1 MRISKYI
8 HSCLLFE
15 HEGDKLLFD
24 PGNYSFIEGHVTP
37 ETFRDVS
44 TVVITH
50 SHPDHLALE
59 PLKQILALS
68 GADVVTNGEV
78 AAILHGEGIDATTI
92 EEGTLTAGA
101 FTLRAIPTPHEAIL
115 ADTVPRHTAFLV
127 DDRVLNCGDSFADPL
142 LPYAGVEVLIMPV
155 MAPFL
160 TEVGAAAFAR
170 RMRPRQV
177 IPVHDG
183 YAKDFFVRP
192 TLRQLRQ
199 GLHGDEHRVPQ
210 AGRTGG
216 WGDGVRGTGEAD
228 IPERSNF
235 PYARFTVSHF
245 SDFADF
251 STASVT

>member
-1 MRISKYI
+1 MRISKYL

-15 HEGDKLLFD
+15 QEDDKLLFD
-24 PGNYSFIEGHVTP
+24 PGSYSFIEGRVTP

-78 AAILHGEGIDATTI
+78 AA
-92 EEGTLTAGA
+92 TAGA

-127 DDRVLNCGDSFADPL
+127 DDRVLNCADSFADPL

-160 TEVGAAAFAR
+160 TEVSAAEFAR

-183 YAKDFFVRP
+183 YAKDFFVN
-192 TLRQLRQ
+192 LRY
-199 GLHGDEHRVPQ
+199 DNYDRVFAAMNIEFHKLAEP
-210 AGRTGG
+210 
-216 WGDGVRGTGEAD
+216 GDGV
-228 IPERSNF
+228 
-235 PYARFTVSHF
+235 TV
-245 SDFADF
+245 
-251 STASVT
+251 

>member
-1 MRISKYI
+1 VRISKYV

-24 PGNYSFIEGHVTP
+24 PGNYSFIEGRVTP

-50 SHPDHLALE
+50 GHPDHLALE
-59 PLKQILALS
+59 PLKRMLALS

-78 AAILHGEGIDATTI
+78 AEILHGEGIDATTI

-127 DDRVLNCGDSFADPL
+127 NDRVLNCGDSFAEPL
-142 LPYAGVEVLIMPV
+142 WPYTGVEVLILPV

-170 RMRPRQV
+170 RMRPRRV

-183 YAKDFFVRP
+183 YAKEFFVRQRYDNYVRVF
-192 TLRQLRQ
+192 TAMDIEFHQLAEP
-199 GLHGDEHRVPQ
+199 GASVEV
-210 AGRTGG
+210 A
-216 WGDGVRGTGEAD
+216 GDG
-228 IPERSNF
+228 
-235 PYARFTVSHF
+235 
-245 SDFADF
+245 
-251 STASVT
+251 

>member
-1 MRISKYI
+1 VRISKYI

-15 HEGDKLLFD
+15 QDGEKLLFD
-24 PGNYSFIEGHVTP
+24 PGNYSFIDGRVTP

-44 TVVITH
+44 TIVITH

-59 PLKQILALS
+59 PLTQILALS

-78 AAILHGEGIDATTI
+78 AAILQGEGIDATI
-92 EEGTLTAGA
+92 IDEGMLTAGA

-142 LPYAGVEVLIMPV
+142 LPYAGVDVLIMPV

-170 RMRPRQV
+170 RMRPHQV

-183 YAKDFFVRP
+183 YVKDFFVR
-192 TLRQLRQ
+192 LRY
-199 GLHGDEHRVPQ
+199 DNYDRVFTEMNIQFHKLAEP
-210 AGRTGG
+210 
-216 WGDGVRGTGEAD
+216 GDGV
-228 IPERSNF
+228 
-235 PYARFTVSHF
+235 TV
-245 SDFADF
+245 
-251 STASVT
+251 

>member
-1 MRISKYI
+1 MRISKYV

-15 HEGDKLLFD
+15 QEGDKLLFD
-24 PGNYSFIEGHVTP
+24 PGNYSFIEGRVSP

-78 AAILHGEGIDATTI
+78 AAILQGKGIDATTI
-92 EEGTLTAGA
+92 EEGMLTAGA
-101 FTLRAIPTPHEAIL
+101 FTLQAIPTPHEAIL

-127 DDRVLNCGDSFADPL
+127 NDRVLNCGDSFADPL
-142 LPYAGVEVLIMPV
+142 SRYAGVELLIMPV

-183 YAKDFFVRP
+183 YAKEFFVKQRY
-192 TLRQLRQ
+192 
-199 GLHGDEHRVPQ
+199 DNYARVF
-210 AGRTGG
+210 TGMNIAFHPLVG
-216 WGDGVRGTGEAD
+216 PGDGV
-228 IPERSNF
+228 
-235 PYARFTVSHF
+235 
-245 SDFADF
+245 
-251 STASVT
+251 SV

>member
-1 MRISKYI
+1 VRISKYI

-15 HEGDKLLFD
+15 HEGEKLLFE
-24 PGNYSFIEGHVTP
+24 PGNYSFIEGRVTP

-59 PLKQILALS
+59 PLKRILALS
-68 GADVVTNGEV
+68 GADVVSNGEV
-78 AAILHGEGIDATTI
+78 ATILQAEGIAATTI

-115 ADTVPRHTAFLV
+115 ADTTPRHTAFLV
-127 DDRVLNCGDSFADPL
+127 GDRVLNCGDSFADPL

-160 TEVGAAAFAR
+160 TEVGAADFAR

-183 YAKDFFVRP
+183 YAKDFFVSQRYANYDRVFTAMNIQFHQLADP
-192 TLRQLRQ
+192 GAGVTL
-199 GLHGDEHRVPQ
+199 GE
-210 AGRTGG
+210 
-216 WGDGVRGTGEAD
+216 GDG
-228 IPERSNF
+228 
-235 PYARFTVSHF
+235 
-245 SDFADF
+245 
-251 STASVT
+251 

>member
-1 MRISKYI
+1 MRISKFI

-15 HEGDKLLFD
+15 LEGEQLLFD
-24 PGNYSFIEGHVTP
+24 PGNYSFIESRVTP

-68 GADVVTNGEV
+68 GADVVTNGEA
-78 AAILHGEGIDATTI
+78 AAILQGEGIDATTI

-127 DDRVLNCGDSFADPL
+127 NDRVLNCGDSFADPL
-142 LPYAGVEVLIMPV
+142 LPYAGVEVLILPV

-183 YAKDFFVRP
+183 YAKDFFVN
-192 TLRQLRQ
+192 LRYDNYDRVFAAMNIEFHKLVEP
-199 GLHGDEHRVPQ
+199 GAGAILDEGRRVM
-210 AGRTGG
+210 G
-216 WGDGVRGTGEAD
+216 
-228 IPERSNF
+228 
-235 PYARFTVSHF
+235 
-245 SDFADF
+245 
-251 STASVT
+251 

>member
-24 PGNYSFIEGHVTP
+24 PGTYSFLEGRVTP

-92 EEGTLTAGA
+92 EEGTLTAGP

-142 LPYAGVEVLIMPV
+142 LSYAGVEVFIMPV

-183 YAKDFFVRP
+183 YAKEFFVKQRY
-192 TLRQLRQ
+192 
-199 GLHGDEHRVPQ
+199 DNYARVF
-210 AGRTGG
+210 TGMNITFHPLVG
-216 WGDGVRGTGEAD
+216 PGDGV
-228 IPERSNF
+228 
-235 PYARFTVSHF
+235 
-245 SDFADF
+245 
-251 STASVT
+251 SV

>member
-1 MRISKYI
+1 MGNHAGANGGGLDHSVRISKYI

-15 HEGDKLLFD
+15 HEGEKLLFD
-24 PGNYSFIEGHVTP
+24 PGNYSFIEGRVTP

-68 GADVVTNGEV
+68 DADVVTNGEV
-78 AAILHGEGIDATTI
+78 AAILQGEGIDATTI

-101 FTLRAIPTPHEAIL
+101 YTLRAIPTPHEAIL
-115 ADTVPRHTAFLV
+115 ADTVPRHMAFLV
-127 DDRVLNCGDSFADPL
+127 NDRVLNCADSFADPL

-183 YAKDFFVRP
+183 YAKDFFVSQRYANYA
-192 TLRQLRQ
+192 
-199 GLHGDEHRVPQ
+199 RVFTAMNIKFHPL
-210 AGRTGG
+210 AEP
-216 WGDGVRGTGEAD
+216 GDGV
-228 IPERSNF
+228 
-235 PYARFTVSHF
+235 TV
-245 SDFADF
+245 
-251 STASVT
+251 

>member
-1 MRISKYI
+1 MPFGHQNRIISGGCQVRISKYI

-15 HEGDKLLFD
+15 HEGEKLLFD
-24 PGNYSFIEGHVTP
+24 PGTYSFLEGRVTP

-59 PLKQILALS
+59 PLKQILAVS

-78 AAILHGEGIDATTI
+78 AVILRDEGIDATTI

-115 ADTVPRHTAFLV
+115 TDTVPRHTAFLV
-127 DDRVLNCGDSFADPL
+127 NDQVLNCADSFADPL
-142 LPYAGVEVLIMPV
+142 LPYAGVELLIMPV

-170 RMRPRQV
+170 RMRPSQV

-183 YAKDFFVRP
+183 YVKDFFVR
-192 TLRQLRQ
+192 LRY
-199 GLHGDEHRVPQ
+199 DNYSRVFKGMNI
-210 AGRTGG
+210 A
-216 WGDGVRGTGEAD
+216 
-228 IPERSNF
+228 
-235 PYARFTVSHF
+235 
-245 SDFADF
+245 
-251 STASVT
+251 

>member
-1 MRISKYI
+1 MRISKFI

-24 PGNYSFIEGHVTP
+24 PGNYSFLEGRVTP
-37 ETFRDVS
+37 EAFRDIS

-50 SHPDHLALE
+50 GHPDHLALE

-78 AAILHGEGIDATTI
+78 AATLRDEGIDATTL

-101 FTLRAIPTPHEAIL
+101 FRLRAIPTPHEAIL
-115 ADTVPRHTAFLV
+115 ADSVPRHTAFLV
-127 DDRVLNCGDSFADPL
+127 DERVLNCGDSFAEPL

-160 TEVGAAAFAR
+160 TEVGAFDFAR
-170 RMRPRQV
+170 HMRPEQI

-183 YAKDFFVRP
+183 AGIDFF
-192 TLRQLRQ
+192 LRQRHANYRKNFDAIGIRFHELAEP
-199 GLHGDEHRVPQ
+199 G
-210 AGRTGG
+210 AG
-216 WGDGVRGTGEAD
+216 V
-228 IPERSNF
+228 
-235 PYARFTVSHF
+235 TV
-245 SDFADF
+245 
-251 STASVT
+251 

>member
-15 HEGDKLLFD
+15 HEDDKLLFD
-24 PGNYSFIEGHVTP
+24 PGNYSFIEGRVTP

-59 PLKQILALS
+59 PLKRMLALS

-78 AAILHGEGIDATTI
+78 AEILHGEGIDATTI

-127 DDRVLNCGDSFADPL
+127 NDRVLNCGDSFAEPL
-142 LPYAGVEVLIMPV
+142 WPYPGVEVLILPV

-170 RMRPRQV
+170 RMRPRRV

-183 YAKDFFVRP
+183 YAKEFFVRQRYDNYVRVF
-192 TLRQLRQ
+192 TAMDIEFHQLA
-199 GLHGDEHRVPQ
+199 EP
-210 AGRTGG
+210 
-216 WGDGVRGTGEAD
+216 GDGVTLGDG
-228 IPERSNF
+228 
-235 PYARFTVSHF
+235 
-245 SDFADF
+245 
-251 STASVT
+251 

>member
-1 MRISKYI
+1 VRISKYV

-15 HEGDKLLFD
+15 QEGDKLLFD
-24 PGNYSFIEGHVTP
+24 PGNYSFIEGRVSP

-78 AAILHGEGIDATTI
+78 AAILQGKGIDATTI
-92 EEGTLTAGA
+92 EEGELTAGA

-127 DDRVLNCGDSFADPL
+127 NDRVLNCGDSFADPL
-142 LPYAGVEVLIMPV
+142 SPYAGVELLIMPV

-183 YAKDFFVRP
+183 YAKEFFVKQRY
-192 TLRQLRQ
+192 
-199 GLHGDEHRVPQ
+199 DNYARVF
-210 AGRTGG
+210 TGMNIAFHPLVG
-216 WGDGVRGTGEAD
+216 PGDGV
-228 IPERSNF
+228 
-235 PYARFTVSHF
+235 
-245 SDFADF
+245 
-251 STASVT
+251 SV

>member
-1 MRISKYI
+1 VRISKYI

-24 PGNYSFIEGHVTP
+24 PGNYSFIEGRVTP

-78 AAILHGEGIDATTI
+78 AVILHDEGIDATTI
-92 EEGTLTAGA
+92 EEGTLSAGA

-127 DDRVLNCGDSFADPL
+127 NDRVLNCADSFADPL
-142 LPYAGVEVLIMPV
+142 LPFAGVEVLIMPV

-170 RMRPRQV
+170 RMRPSQV

-183 YAKDFFVRP
+183 YAKDFFVSQRYANYA
-192 TLRQLRQ
+192 
-199 GLHGDEHRVPQ
+199 RVFTAKNIKFHLLAEP
-210 AGRTGG
+210 
-216 WGDGVRGTGEAD
+216 GDGV
-228 IPERSNF
+228 
-235 PYARFTVSHF
+235 TV
-245 SDFADF
+245 
-251 STASVT
+251 

>member
-1 MRISKYI
+1 VQISKFI

-24 PGNYSFIEGHVTP
+24 PGTYSFIEGQVTP
-37 ETFRDVS
+37 EMFRDVS

-78 AAILHGEGIDATTI
+78 AAILQGEGIDATTI

-115 ADTVPRHTAFLV
+115 ADTTPRHTAFLV
-127 DDRVLNCGDSFADPL
+127 GDRVLNCGDSFADPL

-160 TEVGAAAFAR
+160 TEVGAAAFAS
-170 RMRPRQV
+170 RMHPRQV

-183 YAKDFFVRP
+183 YVKDFFVR
-192 TLRQLRQ
+192 LRY
-199 GLHGDEHRVPQ
+199 DNYDRVFAAMNIEFHKLAEPG
-210 AGRTGG
+210 AG
-216 WGDGVRGTGEAD
+216 V
-228 IPERSNF
+228 
-235 PYARFTVSHF
+235 TV
-245 SDFADF
+245 D
-251 STASVT
+251 

>member
-1 MRISKYI
+1 MFRQVLAKTFASGGRQVRISKFI

-24 PGNYSFIEGHVTP
+24 PGNFSFIEGRVTP
-37 ETFRDVS
+37 ETFQDVS

-59 PLKQILALS
+59 PLKRILALS

-101 FTLRAIPTPHEAIL
+101 FRLRAIPTPHEAIL
-115 ADTVPRHTAFLV
+115 ADNVPRHTAFLV
-127 DDRVLNCGDSFADPL
+127 NDRVLNGVDSFAEPL

-183 YAKDFFVRP
+183 YAKDFFVRQ
-192 TLRQLRQ
+192 RY
-199 GLHGDEHRVPQ
+199 D
-210 AGRTGG
+210 
-216 WGDGVRGTGEAD
+216 
-228 IPERSNF
+228 N
-235 PYARFTVSHF
+235 YARVFTAMNIQFHKL
-245 SDFADF
+245 
-251 STASVT
+251 TEPGGGVTV

>member
-1 MRISKYI
+1 MRISKYL

-15 HEGDKLLFD
+15 QGDDKLLFD
-24 PGNYSFIEGHVTP
+24 PGNYSFIEGRVTP
-37 ETFRDVS
+37 ETFQDVS

-68 GADVVTNGEV
+68 GADVIANGEV
-78 AAILHGEGIDATTI
+78 AAILQDEGIAVTTI

-101 FTLRAIPTPHEAIL
+101 FTLRAIPTPHEAIV

-127 DDRVLNCGDSFADPL
+127 NDQVLNCGDSFADPL
-142 LPYAGVEVLIMPV
+142 LPYAGVELLIMPV

-177 IPVHDG
+177 IPVHEG
-183 YAKDFFVRP
+183 YAKDFFV
-192 TLRQLRQ
+192 QLRHANY
-199 GLHGDEHRVPQ
+199 GRVFGTMNITFHSLVEP
-210 AGRTGG
+210 
-216 WGDGVRGTGEAD
+216 GDGVTG
-228 IPERSNF
+228 
-235 PYARFTVSHF
+235 
-245 SDFADF
+245 
-251 STASVT
+251 